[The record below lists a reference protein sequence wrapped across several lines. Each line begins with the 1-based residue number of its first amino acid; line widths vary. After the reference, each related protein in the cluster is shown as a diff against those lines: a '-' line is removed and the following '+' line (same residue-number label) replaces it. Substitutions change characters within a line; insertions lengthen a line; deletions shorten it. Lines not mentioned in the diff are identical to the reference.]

1 MKKWIALLLALVL
14 ALGLMACASSDS
26 SQDTA
31 SNETTTGEETTG
43 GEEAASGEVTKIALL
58 LPYTGDQSYFD
69 VTARGL
75 DLLEEKY
82 GDAVE
87 CNLIEMGTDAAGWE
101 TANRQAAAAGYDII
115 ISGNFEYEGAMLT
128 VADDYPEVKFLNFDY
143 SDAALNSKPNV
154 YALTYAAHEG
164 AYLAGVVAAVKSQSG
179 VIGVVGG
186 MELDGIKQFMVGYMQ
201 GALDTNPDIQILTG
215 FVGNFADTGVAKE
228 LASNMIAQGADV
240 VYHAAGGAGNGV
252 FEAVS
257 ENEGVWA
264 IGVDT
269 DQYVSLS
276 GKPELAE
283 TILTSDLKNCD
294 QAVLAGVT
302 AIMDG
307 TAPFGT
313 QVVLTLKDKGVG
325 LAENEYYLA
334 NMSEEE
340 LAVVEEAKEKIIS
353 GEIVVDDQLQDNT
366 LFDSYIAKLN

>member
-14 ALGLMACASSDS
+14 ALGLMACASSDGS
-26 SQDTA
+26 KDTTG
-31 SNETTTGEETTG
+31 NETTTGEETTG

-154 YALTYAAHEG
+154 YALTYATHEG

-334 NMSEEE
+334 NMTEDE
-340 LAVVEEAKEKIIS
+340 LAVVEAAKEKIIS